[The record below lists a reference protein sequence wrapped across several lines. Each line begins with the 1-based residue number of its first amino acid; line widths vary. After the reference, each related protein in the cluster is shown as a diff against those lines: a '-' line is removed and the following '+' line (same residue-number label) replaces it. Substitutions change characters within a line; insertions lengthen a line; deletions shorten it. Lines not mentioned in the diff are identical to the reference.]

1 MDNSVDIVTK
11 AFEHRSPS
19 RTPRGELWLGT
30 DLLNMAHLEDT
41 LEGHRQ
47 LIKRLGQD
55 IICLPLS
62 HTQAMNK
69 NLGYRYFNLEELK
82 EASNIDDLF
91 VIAVIDGPFQRL
103 VEKRGLMTVLTGW
116 KQKKHAFATTYEQ
129 EGVAVDALIQQC
141 LMLSIHAIIIADD
154 IAGERAPFIDP
165 YDIQDLFSSF
175 YIQAISEIHSRHKYA
190 LLHSC
195 GNISTLI
202 PSLVS
207 YGFDGLAAVQH
218 RTNDLISIKERYG
231 SSLTVMGGIDG
242 NLLTAENQS
251 VSSLK
256 EYERLVRSL
265 APGGGFIICSSSG
278 LYSGDFLARVQK
290 LYRIADEV
298 WTGNAPPDQ

>member
-1 MDNSVDIVTK
+1 MDNSADIVTK

-30 DLLNMAHLEDT
+30 DLLKTAHLEDT

-69 NLGYRYFNLEELK
+69 TLGYRYFNLKELK

-91 VIAVIDGPFQRL
+91 VLAVIDGPFQRL
-103 VEKRGLMTVLTGW
+103 VEKRGLMTVLNGW
-116 KQKKHAFATTYEQ
+116 KKEKRAFEKTYEQ
-129 EGVAVDALIQQC
+129 ERREVDALIKQC
-141 LMLSIHAIIIADD
+141 LKLSMHAIIIADD

-175 YIQAISEIHSRHKYA
+175 YIKAISEIHSTHKYA
-190 LLHSC
+190 MLHSC

-202 PSLVS
+202 PAFVS

-218 RTNDLISIKERYG
+218 QTNDLISIKEKYG
-231 SSLTVMGGIDG
+231 SSLTLMGGIDG
-242 NLLTAENQS
+242 ELLTAGTHS

-256 EYERLVRSL
+256 EYKRLVRSL

-278 LYSGDFLARVQK
+278 LYSGDFLAGIQK
-290 LYRIADEV
+290 LYQIADEAF
-298 WTGNAPPDQ
+298 TGNAVSG

>member
-1 MDNSVDIVTK
+1 MDDSVDIVTK
-11 AFEHRSPS
+11 AFEHLSPS

-30 DLLNMAHLEDT
+30 DLLKTAHLEDT
-41 LEGHRQ
+41 VEGHRQ

-62 HTQAMNK
+62 HTQATHTT
-69 NLGYRYFNLEELK
+69 LGYRYFNLKELK
-82 EASNIDDLF
+82 EASTIEDLF
-91 VIAVIDGPFQRL
+91 IVAVIDGPFQRL
-103 VEKRGLMTVLTGW
+103 VEKRGLMTVLTSW
-116 KQKKHAFATTYEQ
+116 KKEKRAFAKTYEQ
-129 EGVAVDALIQQC
+129 ERKEVDALIKQC
-141 LMLSIHAIIIADD
+141 LKLSMHAIIIADD

-175 YIQAISEIHSRHKYA
+175 YIEAISEIHSTHKYV

-218 RTNDLISIKERYG
+218 RTNNLISIKEKYG

-242 NLLTAENQS
+242 ELLTAETQS
-251 VSSLK
+251 VSRLD
-256 EYERLVRSL
+256 EYKRLVRSL

-278 LYSGDFLARVQK
+278 LYSGDFLAGVQK
-290 LYRIADEV
+290 LYQIADEV
-298 WTGNAPPDQ
+298 CTGNAVPNQ